1 MSFTHKRLSIGLL
14 LFSIVVLVLNVGSVG
29 AQDGSTLRVGILE
42 PVNLDP
48 ATGSA
53 DDEVIINRHIYDY
66 LIEILPDGSLEP
78 SLAASWETSEDG
90 LTYTFTLLDGVTF
103 HDGSAFTAA
112 DAVFT
117 FSRLVEVGSPAVGL
131 LGQTPTGEKDADGND
146 ILRPTW
152 TVAASG
158 FLTVVFTLE
167 QPNADFL
174 YGVGSRFAPIVKDGN
189 ENVNVLG
196 EDGSTA
202 NFNGTGPFIL
212 QELDAGEGATL
223 VANENYWGGRPTLDT
238 LEFIFINDT
247 NTQVSALRS
256 GDVDFIY
263 KIPTDLLSQIEGDSN
278 ITITTVA
285 TNTHPV
291 IRIRSD
297 EGHLGEDVR
306 IRQAFKHATDR
317 ELLNLDTL
325 DGRGAVGNNDPIGP
339 VYGPLYNPQD
349 GLEYDPQLACDLL
362 AEYAAENPDN
372 AWVTMDGDTPSLAVD
387 FYVAEAFEYPLL
399 AEFMQQQW
407 QEGCINVNLIIRPE
421 NIYYGDNEWM
431 DVDLGLTGWATRPT
445 PQAYLG
451 EAYVTG
457 AVYNE
462 SHWSNAELD
471 ELAAAA
477 SVTSD
482 QAERAEIYNQIANI
496 FEQEG
501 PIIVPFFRPVAG
513 AYRNNVQGLV
523 MNPFPGST
531 DFSNV
536 TVVGE

>member
-1 MSFTHKRLSIGLL
+1 MLSNRKRLSIGLL
-14 LFSIVVLVLNVGSVG
+14 LFSVAIMVLSVGGVG
-29 AQDGSTLRVGILE
+29 AQGTTLRVGILE

-48 ATGSA
+48 ATGSS
-53 DDEVIINRHIYDY
+53 DDEVLLNRHIYDY
-66 LIEILPDGSLEP
+66 LIEILPDSSLEP
-78 SLAASWETSEDG
+78 SLSESWEVSDDG
-90 LTYTFTLLDGVTF
+90 LTYTFNLRAGVTF
-103 HDGSAFTAA
+103 HDGSEFTAE
-112 DAVFT
+112 DVVFT
-117 FSRLVEVGSPAVGL
+117 FNRMVEVGSSAVSL
-131 LGQTPTGEKDADGND
+131 LGQAPTGEQDAEGAD
-146 ILRPTW
+146 ILAPTW
-152 TVAASG
+152 TVEAVDDA
-158 FLTVVFTLE
+158 TVVFTL
-167 QPNADFL
+167 QNPNADFL
-174 YGVGSRFAPIVKDGN
+174 FGVGSRFSGVVKSGA
-189 ENVNVLG
+189 ENVNILG

-223 VANENYWGGRPTLDT
+223 VANDNYWGGRPSIDV
-238 LEFIFINDT
+238 LELVFINDV

-263 KIPTDLLSQIEGDSN
+263 KIPTDLLPQIEGDDN

-291 IRIRSD
+291 IRLRAD

-317 ELLNLDTL
+317 ELLNLDVL

-339 VYGPLYNPQD
+339 VYGALYNPQD
-349 GLEYDPQLACDLL
+349 ALEYNPQLACDLL

-372 AWVTMDGDTPSLAVD
+372 EWVTMDGDTPSLVVD

-431 DVDLGLTGWATRPT
+431 TVELGLTGWGTRPT
-445 PQAYLG
+445 PQEYLSV
-451 EAYVTG
+451 AYVTG
-457 AVYNE
+457 APFNE
-462 SHWSNAELD
+462 SHWSNPELD
-471 ELAAAA
+471 ALAAEA
-477 SVTSD
+477 STTSD
-482 QAERAEIYNQIANI
+482 GAARAEIYNQISNI

-501 PIIVPFFRPVAG
+501 PIIIPFFRPVAG
-513 AYRNNVQGLV
+513 AYSNNVQGLV

-531 DFSNV
+531 DLSNV
-536 TVVGE
+536 TIVGD

>member
-1 MSFTHKRLSIGLL
+1 MLTNRKRLSIGLL
-14 LFSIVVLVLNVGSVG
+14 LFSFAIIVLSVGGVG
-29 AQDGSTLRVGILE
+29 AQGTTLRVGILE

-48 ATGSA
+48 ATGSS
-53 DDEVIINRHIYDY
+53 DDEVLLNRHIYDY
-66 LIEILPDGSLEP
+66 LIEILPDNSLEP
-78 SLAASWETSEDG
+78 SLAESWDVSDDG
-90 LTYTFTLLDGVTF
+90 LTYTFNLREGVTF
-103 HDGSAFTAA
+103 HDGSEFTAE
-112 DAVFT
+112 DVVFT
-117 FSRLVEVGSPAVGL
+117 FNRMVEVGSSAVSL
-131 LGQTPTGEKDADGND
+131 LGQASTGEQDDEGTD
-146 ILRPTW
+146 ILAPTW
-152 TVAASG
+152 TVEAVDDA
-158 FLTVVFTLE
+158 TVVFTLE
-167 QPNADFL
+167 NPNADFL
-174 YGVGSRFAPIVKDGN
+174 FGVGSRFSAILNAGT
-189 ENVNVLG
+189 ENVNILG

-223 VANENYWGGRPTLDT
+223 VANDNYWGGRPSIDV
-238 LEFIFINDT
+238 LELVFINDT
-247 NTQVSALRS
+247 NTQVTALRS

-263 KIPTDLLSQIEGDSN
+263 KIPTDLLPQIEGDDN

-291 IRIRSD
+291 IRLRAD
-297 EGHLGEDVR
+297 AGHLGEDVR
-306 IRQAFKHATDR
+306 VRQAFKHATDR
-317 ELLNLDTL
+317 ELLNLDVL

-339 VYGPLYNPQD
+339 VYGALYNPQD

-372 AWVTMDGDTPSLAVD
+372 EWVTMDGDTPSLVVD

-431 DVDLGLTGWATRPT
+431 TEELGLTGWGTRPT
-445 PQAYLG
+445 PQEYLSV
-451 EAYVTG
+451 AYVTG
-457 AVYNE
+457 APFNE

-471 ELAAAA
+471 TLAAEAA
-477 SVTSD
+477 TISD
-482 QAERAEIYNQIANI
+482 EVARAEIYNQIANI

-513 AYRNNVQGLV
+513 AYSNNVQGLV

-531 DFSNV
+531 DLSNV
-536 TVVGE
+536 TIVGD